1 MSRIII
7 LRPQPGAD
15 ATAERARALGLAAE
29 VLPLFIVAPLAWT
42 PPDPARFDALMITSA
57 NAARHAGADLKR
69 YAALPL
75 FVVGAASAHACREQ
89 GLEPVMVGESNAAAL
104 VARIAQAGH
113 ARVLH
118 LCGADVTEAA
128 SGALDIVRVPVYRSV
143 EGEGCDLSG
152 HLHPGD
158 ILLVHSPRAGA
169 RLAMLV
175 DPEARPAFSLVA
187 ISSQALASAGSAWA
201 SAQAAPQPTDAAMLA
216 LARELCH
223 KPRDHA

>member
-1 MSRIII
+1 
-7 LRPQPGAD
+7 
-15 ATAERARALGLAAE
+15 
-29 VLPLFIVAPLAWT
+29 V
-42 PPDPARFDALMITSA
+42 ITSA

-158 ILLVHSPRAGA
+158 ILLVHSPPRRGAAGDAGRSRSPPRLFACRHFVAGAGLSRIRVGKRAGRA
-169 RLAMLV
+169 AADRCRDAGLGPRTV
-175 DPEARPAFSLVA
+175 PQTPA
-187 ISSQALASAGSAWA
+187 
-201 SAQAAPQPTDAAMLA
+201 TM
-216 LARELCH
+216 
-223 KPRDHA
+223 RDTPPGVNRDG